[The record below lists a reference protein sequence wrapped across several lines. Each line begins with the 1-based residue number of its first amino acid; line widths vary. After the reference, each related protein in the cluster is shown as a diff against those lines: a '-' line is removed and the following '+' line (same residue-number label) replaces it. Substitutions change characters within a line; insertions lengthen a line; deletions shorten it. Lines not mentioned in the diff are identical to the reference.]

1 MVGFHCLSLQIFQEN
16 FTYLILSLFGVAH
29 AFVNYFILRELIKS
43 KGMFSIF
50 SRFFHLFVY
59 SVICLRYSIRLL
71 YQQLFLLRA
80 HITYIVACARC
91 CFLLTSTIGNLP
103 RAKNP
108 NPTVYPACQ
117 EDEWQRGISVS
128 NAGCGLVTF
137 PRAVHCLW
145 VTL

>member
-29 AFVNYFILRELIKS
+29 AFVNYYFLRELIKS

-103 RAKNP
+103 RAKTP
-108 NPTVYPACQ
+108 ILRCT
-117 EDEWQRGISVS
+117 QRAKRMNGRGEFLS
-128 NAGCGLVTF
+128 LTQ
-137 PRAVHCLW
+137 AVVW
-145 VTL
+145 